1 MVPVPLDKVVVFF
14 NSILKTSGNSKDMSY
29 AFGGQSD
36 GSWNMKEERENK
48 TMSTIFEKVELGARD
63 LFC

>member
-1 MVPVPLDKVVVFF
+1 
-14 NSILKTSGNSKDMSY
+14 MSY

-48 TMSTIFEKVELGARD
+48 TMSTIFEKVELGAKD